1 MYVYRTVRGVYTVL
15 KHTRKHHLPRW
26 RVVLMQMKLY
36 VAVSYL
42 NRSEWAGDTVWTAA
56 RNGFE
61 LCLRRFL
68 KDEGGDTIV
77 AHVALYFEDV
87 DDEAS
92 TMVAPFFLHQ
102 TRMSRSF
109 FVDVLAD
116 GNHTVSGFDDPDGW
130 YRRWNQVRVELFPVA
145 ETFKGQPME
154 VKLALQASLAY
165 LRDNR
170 GYDCYQ
176 NCNSICPIWPARC
189 SPTFGCCCPCS
200 NGTNCIEA
208 VLVALAAGYGVA
220 EWQTRS
226 FLGLEWKTSLGARLP
241 SELRGELLS
250 LGVVGSLENV
260 LSWANNPSAGMPLL
274 LIRD

>member
-1 MYVYRTVRGVYTVL
+1 MYTFL
-15 KHTRKHHLPRW
+15 KHTPETSFVPLATSMLTW
-26 RVVLMQMKLY
+26 MKLY

-42 NRSEWAGDTVWTAA
+42 NRSEWAGDTAWAAA

-61 LCLRRFL
+61 LCLRQFF
-68 KDEGGDTIV
+68 KDEGGDTIA
-77 AHVALYFEDV
+77 AHAALYFEDV

-92 TMVAPFFLHQ
+92 TMVAPFFLNQ
-102 TRMSRSF
+102 TRVSRSF

-116 GNHTVSGFDDPDGW
+116 GNHTVSVFDDPGGW
-130 YRRWNQVRVELFPVA
+130 YRRWNEVRVELFPVT
-145 ETFKGQPME
+145 ETFKGKPMD
-154 VKLALQASLAY
+154 VKSALDASLAY
-165 LRDNR
+165 VRDNR

-220 EWQTRS
+220 EWQTGS
-226 FLGLEWKTSLGARLP
+226 FLGLKWKTSIGARLP
-241 SELRGELLS
+241 SELRDELLY
-250 LGVVGSLENV
+250 LGVVGSLKKV
-260 LSWANNPSAGMPLL
+260 LENNPSAAAAMPLL